1 MPQPIVSDCRAPRAA
16 AVIPTY
22 NNAATVAE
30 VVAGVGSVIAD
41 VYVVNDGSIDG
52 TGDTL
57 RSMIA
62 DPFPVSTVYLI
73 EFSHNRGKGAAL
85 KAGLEAALAD
95 GFTHAI
101 TLDADGQHRPE
112 DAALFLDNI
121 QSDPSALW
129 IGDRVVPYKGSKQP
143 LRSRAGR
150 AFGAFWYRFFTDK
163 NIRDTQCGFRA
174 YPLRETLG
182 LGCAGK
188 RFEFEQEVLIRAA
201 WSGIPVKSIP
211 IHLHYP
217 AIAKA
222 VSHFRPVKDFF
233 LIAKVNSKAALI
245 KIFMP
250 WRTVGVSGK
259 GWRQNLLLLVSAAG
273 SPAKAARSMA
283 MGVFMGIMPIYGLQ
297 VLLLMALTPVMR
309 LNWPLAFLGVN
320 VSTVPVLPLIIAAA
334 IAIGR
339 AIVPLLQHVPN
350 SGAHSLAKGG
360 IEWFVGSIA
369 LALAAGALTYVT
381 SYPVFAAIKR
391 KYGTIDIRV
400 K

>member
-1 MPQPIVSDCRAPRAA
+1 VQQPIDGDCRVPRAA

-30 VVAGVGSVIAD
+30 VVAGVRAVIAD

-52 TGDTL
+52 TADTL

-62 DPFPVSTVYLI
+62 GPFSGSAVHLI
-73 EFSHNRGKGAAL
+73 EFPRNRGKGAAL

-112 DAALFLDNI
+112 DAALFLDKI

-129 IGDRVVPYKGSKQP
+129 IGERVVPYKGSKQP
-143 LRSRAGR
+143 LRCRAGR

-182 LGCAGK
+182 LGCAGE
-188 RFEFEQEVLIRAA
+188 RFEFEQEALIRAA

-211 IHLHYP
+211 IHLYYP
-217 AIAKA
+217 LKAKA
-222 VSHFRPVKDFF
+222 VSHFRPFKDFIR
-233 LIAKVNSKAALI
+233 IAKVNSKAALI

-273 SPAKAARSMA
+273 SPAKAARSLA
-283 MGVFMGIMPIYGLQ
+283 MGVFMGIMPVYGFQ
-297 VLLLMALTPVMR
+297 VLLLAALTPVMR

-339 AIVPLLQHVPN
+339 VIVPLLPHVPD
-350 SGAHSLAKGG
+350 SGTHSLARGG

-369 LALAAGALTYVT
+369 LALAAAALTYAM
-381 SYPVFAAIKR
+381 SYPAFAVIRR
-391 KYGTIDIRV
+391 KYGKI
-400 K
+400 